1 MMSRLVGIPKTGQ
14 EGATPEPSSRHG
26 ALKPVMRAVAVLLV
40 LALVP
45 LAGCAHKDKA
55 PTEAEAP
62 PPCDPCEDCGL
73 YEAVC
78 VTQPLP
84 PTAPLYPHF
93 PNDGA
98 VELTSLEIPSFDA
111 HQIPMTV
118 YRPKVADAAH
128 PVPMVLHSHGFTGK
142 RATDPDA
149 FKPLVSAGFGVISFD
164 ERGHGDSMDDSE
176 VQFMDPDYEV
186 KDVARVVD
194 YAASLDWVLREDNST
209 AAVPGDIVLGAIG
222 GSYGGAYQLMGAI
235 FDPRFDAI
243 VPEITWNDIT
253 EALAPHGAI
262 KSGWVDLFYAA
273 GNAQRSVKFSQDF
286 HEGWAW
292 TVSTNL
298 FPNGTYG
305 EPDLYTRL
313 KASSPVS
320 YPGRLTIPTLLVQ
333 GMPDTLFPLNQAV
346 ANLRLLEAAGV
357 PANETALYTHLGG
370 HILNTAS
377 LAPQVPRPVGLQGV
391 PGGKPCGELADLQVA
406 WLSRFLLLLD
416 NTTGPR
422 VCLSLEDGSNV
433 VGPGFPLPGTTMQ
446 SFDLGGP
453 TPVAQAAAGPSVD
466 LPLLTADKDTI
477 VAGIP
482 TVRGTL
488 TAPGPDTIVYFSL
501 RVPSRGDAFESI
513 VDDQV
518 MPFRL
523 KAPATSAVP
532 FQLDLGG
539 VGVRL
544 KAGEQLVLTVAT
556 VEPMYFGNA
565 ERVPGAAVVD
575 DLVLDLPI
583 VPADSPSLVLPAK

>member
-1 MMSRLVGIPKTGQ
+1 
-14 EGATPEPSSRHG
+14 
-26 ALKPVMRAVAVLLV
+26 MRVLAVLLV

-45 LAGCAHKDKA
+45 VAGCLQKDK
-55 PTEAEAP
+55 PVEAEAP
-62 PPCDPCEDCGL
+62 PPCDPCEDCLDGAL
-73 YEAVC
+73 AVC
-78 VTQPLP
+78 ASDEP
-84 PTAPLYPHF
+84 PPPPAPLYPHF

-98 VELTSLEIPSFDA
+98 VELSDLEIPSFDE
-111 HQIPMTV
+111 HKIPMTV
-118 YRPKVADAAH
+118 YRPKGADAAH

-142 RATDPDA
+142 RMTDPDA

-164 ERGHGDSMDDSE
+164 ERGHGDSKDDSE
-176 VQFMDPDYEV
+176 VYFMHPDHEV
-186 KDVARVVD
+186 QDVLKVVD
-194 YAASLDWVLREDNST
+194 YAAGLDWVLREDNST

-273 GNAQRSVKFSQDF
+273 GNAQQSVKFSQDF

-292 TVSTNL
+292 TVATNL

-313 KASSPVS
+313 KESSPVS
-320 YPGRLTIPTLLVQ
+320 YPGRLTIPTLLIQ

-357 PANETALYTHLGG
+357 PANQTGLYTHLGG
-370 HILNTAS
+370 HIMNTAGGS
-377 LAPQVPRPVGLQGV
+377 IPVATPVPVGLQGASG
-391 PGGKPCGELADLQVA
+391 PKPCGELADLQVA
-406 WLSRFLLLLD
+406 WLSKFLLLL
-416 NTTGPR
+416 NVTTGPR
-422 VCLSLEDGSNV
+422 VCLSLEDQTNV

-453 TPVAQAAAGPSVD
+453 TPVAQSAAGPSVD
-466 LPLLTADKDTI
+466 LPLFTADQDTI
-477 VAGIP
+477 LAGIP
-482 TVRGTL
+482 TLRGTL
-488 TAPGPDTIVYFSL
+488 TSPGPDTIVYFSL
-501 RVPSRGDAFESI
+501 RVPSRGDEFEAV

-518 MPFRL
+518 TPIRL
-523 KAPATSAVP
+523 KAPATGPVP
-532 FQLDLGG
+532 FALDLGG

-544 KAGEQLVLTVAT
+544 KEGEQLVLTVAT

-575 DLVLDLPI
+575 DLVLELPV
-583 VPADSPSLVLPAK
+583 VPADSPSLALPAK

>member
-1 MMSRLVGIPKTGQ
+1 
-14 EGATPEPSSRHG
+14 
-26 ALKPVMRAVAVLLV
+26 MRAVAVLLV

-55 PTEAEAP
+55 PAQAALPSPTETPAANATVEAP
-62 PPCDPCEDCGL
+62 K
-73 YEAVC
+73 
-78 VTQPLP
+78 
-84 PTAPLYPHF
+84 APLYPHF

-98 VELTSLEIPSFDA
+98 AELTDLEIPSFDA
-111 HQIPMTV
+111 HKIPMTV

-128 PVPMVLHSHGFTGK
+128 PVPMVLHSHGFTGH
-142 RATDPDA
+142 RAKEPDA
-149 FKPLVSAGFGVISFD
+149 FKPLIAAGFGVISFD

-176 VQFMDPDYEV
+176 VYFMHPDYEV
-186 KDVARVVD
+186 KDVSKVID

-209 AAVPGDIVLGAIG
+209 AAVPNDIVLGAIG

-235 FDPRFDAI
+235 FDPRFDAL

-262 KSGWVDLFYAA
+262 KSGWVDLFYLA
-273 GNAQRSVKFSQDF
+273 GNAQQTVKFSNDF

-292 TVSTNL
+292 TVATNL

-313 KASSPVS
+313 KESSPVS
-320 YPGRLTIPTLLVQ
+320 YPGKLTIPTLLIQ

-346 ANLRLLEAAGV
+346 ANLRMLEAAGV

-370 HILNTAS
+370 HILSTS
-377 LAPQVPRPVGLQGV
+377 GSVPIPSPKPVGLQGASG
-391 PGGKPCGELADLQVA
+391 PKPCGELADLQVA
-406 WLSRFLLLLD
+406 WLSKWLLQLD
-416 NTTGPR
+416 TWSGPR
-422 VCLSLEDGSNV
+422 VCLSLEDETTV
-433 VGPGFPLPGTTMQ
+433 TGPTFPLPGTTMQ
-446 SFDLGGP
+446 AFDLGGP
-453 TPVAQAAAGPSVD
+453 TPVAQSAAGPSID
-466 LPLLTADKDTI
+466 IPLFTADKDTI

-482 TVRGTL
+482 TLAGTV
-488 TAPGPDTIVYFSL
+488 TAPGPDTIVYFTL
-501 RVPSRGDAFESI
+501 RVPSRGDEFESI

-518 MPFRL
+518 TPIRL

-532 FQLDLGG
+532 FSIDLGG

-575 DLVLDLPI
+575 DLSLQLPL
-583 VPADSPSLVLPAK
+583 VPADSPSLVLSAK